1 MATIELTKD
10 NFEQTINSNPIVIL
24 DFWAPWCGPCRG
36 FAPVF
41 EKASEAHPD
50 VVFAKVNSD
59 EQQELAGAFNI
70 RSIPTLMVFREKVIL
85 FQQAGALP
93 GQALEQVLTQ
103 AKSLDMA
110 KVHAEIAAQNATI
123 QRRPWTTGKTLL
135 SAASTTEVAIADS
148 TSREGSEITPSAAR
162 LSVIECATV
171 NEVTIL
177 NTSQNAGGNRAT
189 ARQRPPSSTSTAGR
203 SSESRNRMWSKPI
216 QMCHTPS
223 RA

>member
-1 MATIELTKD
+1 MATMDVTKE
-10 NFEQTINSNPIVIL
+10 NFEKTVNDNPIVII

-70 RSIPTLMVFREKVIL
+70 RSIPTLMVFREKVVL

-110 KVHAEIAAQNATI
+110 KVHAQIAEQNKAGAT
-123 QRRPWTTGKTLL
+123 QG
-135 SAASTTEVAIADS
+135 
-148 TSREGSEITPSAAR
+148 
-162 LSVIECATV
+162 
-171 NEVTIL
+171 
-177 NTSQNAGGNRAT
+177 QAG
-189 ARQRPPSSTSTAGR
+189 
-203 SSESRNRMWSKPI
+203 
-216 QMCHTPS
+216 
-223 RA
+223 

>member
-1 MATIELTKD
+1 MATVDLTKD
-10 NFEQTINSNPIVIL
+10 NFETTVNDHPIVII

-50 VVFAKVNSD
+50 VVFAKINSD

-70 RSIPTLMVFREKVIL
+70 RSIPTLMVFREKVVL

-110 KVHAEIAAQNATI
+110 KVHQEIAAQ
-123 QRRPWTTGKTLL
+123 G
-135 SAASTTEVAIADS
+135 AASGEIA
-148 TSREGSEITPSAAR
+148 AAPK
-162 LSVIECATV
+162 A
-171 NEVTIL
+171 
-177 NTSQNAGGNRAT
+177 Q
-189 ARQRPPSSTSTAGR
+189 
-203 SSESRNRMWSKPI
+203 
-216 QMCHTPS
+216 
-223 RA
+223 

>member
-110 KVHAEIAAQNATI
+110 KVHAEIAAQ
-123 QRRPWTTGKTLL
+123 Q
-135 SAASTTEVAIADS
+135 
-148 TSREGSEITPSAAR
+148 
-162 LSVIECATV
+162 
-171 NEVTIL
+171 
-177 NTSQNAGGNRAT
+177 QGGET
-189 ARQRPPSSTSTAGR
+189 AQPG
-203 SSESRNRMWSKPI
+203 
-216 QMCHTPS
+216 Q
-223 RA
+223 

>member
-1 MATIELTKD
+1 MATLDLTKE
-10 NFEQTINSNPIVIL
+10 NFEQTVNDNPIVIV

-41 EKASEAHPD
+41 EKAAESHPD

-103 AKSLDMA
+103 AKALDMA
-110 KVHAEIAAQNATI
+110 KVHAEIAAQ
-123 QRRPWTTGKTLL
+123 G
-135 SAASTTEVAIADS
+135 
-148 TSREGSEITPSAAR
+148 G
-162 LSVIECATV
+162 
-171 NEVTIL
+171 
-177 NTSQNAGGNRAT
+177 AGAT
-189 ARQRPPSSTSTAGR
+189 AGQ
-203 SSESRNRMWSKPI
+203 
-216 QMCHTPS
+216 
-223 RA
+223 

>member
-1 MATIELTKD
+1 MATIELTRD
-10 NFEQTINSNPIVIL
+10 NFEQTVNGNPIVIV

-59 EQQELAGAFNI
+59 QQQELAGSFNI
-70 RSIPTLMVFREKVIL
+70 RSIPTLMVFREKVVL

-110 KVHAEIAAQNATI
+110 IVHAEIAAQNAAE
-123 QRRPWTTGKTLL
+123 QAAPGAATG
-135 SAASTTEVAIADS
+135 
-148 TSREGSEITPSAAR
+148 R
-162 LSVIECATV
+162 
-171 NEVTIL
+171 
-177 NTSQNAGGNRAT
+177 
-189 ARQRPPSSTSTAGR
+189 
-203 SSESRNRMWSKPI
+203 
-216 QMCHTPS
+216 
-223 RA
+223 